1 MDFFAKL
8 ADNRIREAIEAGDF
22 DDLQGKGQPL
32 NLEDDSHIP
41 PELRM
46 AYKILKNADCLPPEL
61 VLRQEVVQLQDLVAA
76 MPDEAEKLK
85 QMRRLNFL
93 MMKLNM
99 MRPVSPR
106 VAGARPLHS
115 QGPGTPGVEEIAI
128 SSQPSACRV
137 RTGATMAFAKRSR
150 RRLCH
155 IFMLDVMQQGNVTFA
170 GPRAKTCLPPTS
182 YG

>member
-8 ADNRIREAIEAGDF
+8 AENRIKEAIEAGEF
-22 DDLQGKGQPL
+22 DNLRGRGQPL
-32 NLEDDSHIP
+32 DLNDDSHIP

-93 MMKLNM
+93 MMKLDM
-99 MRPVSPR
+99 MRPVS
-106 VAGARPLHS
+106 AQLMEHELY
-115 QGPGTPGVEEIAI
+115 TPKILE
-128 SSQPSACRV
+128 
-137 RTGATMAFAKRSR
+137 
-150 RRLCH
+150 RLESKNH
-155 IFMLDVMQQGNVTFA
+155 PKN
-170 GPRAKTCLPPTS
+170 
-182 YG
+182 